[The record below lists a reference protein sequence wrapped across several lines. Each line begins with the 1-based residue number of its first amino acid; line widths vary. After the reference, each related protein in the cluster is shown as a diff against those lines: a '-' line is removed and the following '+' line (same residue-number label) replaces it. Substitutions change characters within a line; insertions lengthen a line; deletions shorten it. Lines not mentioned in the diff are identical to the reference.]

1 MNDELN
7 NLERVSDW
15 YVSEQVDF
23 DKRLIEFRY
32 RTWKQRLVGP
42 KGLELGPA
50 EGVMTKFLLDDFES
64 LTVVDA
70 ASNLLNRIP
79 DADNLVKIH
88 SLFEDFDPEEKFN
101 SIIMEHILE
110 HVDDP
115 TMLLKRAKDWLLPG
129 GKLYLGVPN
138 GNSFHRLVAV
148 KMGLLGNQCQ
158 LNNRDIKQGHRR
170 VYTHETFRNDVEA
183 SDLHIIEMGG
193 VFFKPL
199 SNSQIDTAWTNEMI
213 EGFYQLGK
221 DFPQYAADIF
231 CVCSN

>member
-23 DKRLIEFRY
+23 DKRLIKFRY

-101 SIIMEHILE
+101 SIILEHILE

-158 LNNRDIKQGHRR
+158 LNNRDLKQGHRR
-170 VYTHETFRNDVEA
+170 VYTHETFRNDIEA
-183 SDLHIIEMGG
+183 SGLHIIEMGG

-221 DFPQYAADIF
+221 DFPEFAADIF

>member
-7 NLERVSDW
+7 KLERVSDW

-138 GNSFHRLVAV
+138 GTSFHR
-148 KMGLLGNQCQ
+148 
-158 LNNRDIKQGHRR
+158 
-170 VYTHETFRNDVEA
+170 
-183 SDLHIIEMGG
+183 
-193 VFFKPL
+193 
-199 SNSQIDTAWTNEMI
+199 
-213 EGFYQLGK
+213 
-221 DFPQYAADIF
+221 
-231 CVCSN
+231 

>member
-115 TMLLKRAKDWLLPG
+115 AMLLKRAKDWLLPD
-129 GKLYLGVPN
+129 GKMYLGVPN
-138 GNSFHRLVAV
+138 GNSFHRLAAV

-170 VYTHETFRNDVEA
+170 VYTHETFRNDIEA
-183 SDLHIIEMGG
+183 SELHIIEMGG

-199 SNSQIDTAWTNEMI
+199 SNSQIDSVWTNEMI

-221 DFPQYAADIF
+221 DFPEYAADIF